1 MSASSSNRI
10 ARANAQTSRTQYAI
24 LGLLAGGPRSGYDIK
39 KEVAE
44 RISHFWN
51 ESIGHLYPVLRRLL
65 ESGFVTRTSEAG
77 DRRPNRHVY
86 AISETGRQ
94 ELGNWLREPVVVTP
108 PRLEILLKTY
118 FGAHAEP
125 EVLTAH
131 VEAYRAQRARQ
142 LAMLESVHA
151 MLADNAATDDT
162 RYLRMTVRAGVL
174 AARAALAWCDEVLT
188 EQRTLIREQVA
199 E

>member
-1 MSASSSNRI
+1 MMP
-10 ARANAQTSRTQYAI
+10 ARSRRAGAREKASRTQYAI

-51 ESIGHLYPVLRRLL
+51 ESLGHLYPVLSRLL
-65 ESGFVTRTSEAG
+65 DGGLVTRTLEPG
-77 DRRPNRHVY
+77 DGRPTRHVY
-86 AISETGRQ
+86 AITEEGRQ
-94 ELGNWLREPVVVTP
+94 QLDRWLREPVVVTP

-118 FGAHAEP
+118 FGAHVEP
-125 EVLTAH
+125 SVLTAH
-131 VEAYRAQRARQ
+131 FETYRAERARQ
-142 LAMLESVHA
+142 LLLLESVHA
-151 MLADNAATDDT
+151 MLSDAATSEDV

-188 EQRTLIREQVA
+188 EQRALTSDQSSQ
-199 E
+199 

>member
-1 MSASSSNRI
+1 MIPAPPR
-10 ARANAQTSRTQYAI
+10 RANSREKASRTQYAI

-51 ESIGHLYPVLRRLL
+51 ESLGHLYPVLSRLL
-65 ESGFVTRTSEAG
+65 KGGLVTRTSEPG
-77 DRRPNRHVY
+77 DGRPTRHLY
-86 AISETGRQ
+86 AITDEGRQ
-94 ELGNWLREPVVVTP
+94 QLDSWLREPVVATP

-118 FGAHAEP
+118 FGAHLEP
-125 EVLTAH
+125 AVLTAH
-131 VEAYRAQRARQ
+131 IETYRAERARQ
-142 LAMLESVHA
+142 IAMLESVHA
-151 MLADNAATDDT
+151 MLSEAATAEDA
-162 RYLRMTVRAGVL
+162 RYLRLTVRARVL

-188 EQRTLIREQVA
+188 EQRDLIREQTS